1 MLLGRTKA
9 RQKAKGKRQQE
20 AALDQPP
27 RSSFLF
33 PFAFFLLPWLLAA
46 ISLDQAED
54 LVRRGNTAFAGADFA
69 TAIDFYSRAEES
81 VTDPGLVAF
90 NKAAALYHL
99 GRYREAELYYRYG
112 RDEATGLRRAR
123 LLYSLGNCLLQQ
135 AQDRDTRRLK
145 EAMSFYEACMQYE

>member
-1 MLLGRTKA
+1 
-9 RQKAKGKRQQE
+9 
-20 AALDQPP
+20 
-27 RSSFLF
+27 
-33 PFAFFLLPWLLAA
+33 
-46 ISLDQAED
+46 
-54 LVRRGNTAFAGADFA
+54 
-69 TAIDFYSRAEES
+69 IDFYSRAEES

-145 EAMSFYEACMQYE
+145 EAMSFYEACMQHEAADASLTADARHNLELARLLWLQAKARKDRGEPENSEQGNDNEQPKYPNDPE